1 MEQLSAVI
9 SASASL
15 IWPLLFLVLITMFGP
30 TLREL
35 LLTLKQRKFSVNVA
49 GTQVTVEEA
58 TEQQRRLIAD
68 LQQKVLE
75 MERSRAPAVVP
86 QPPLAVPD
94 QPAFAG
100 SGLPRPAPA
109 ASPGPSARAPTS
121 VPTRVLWVDDYPTNN
136 VQLAATLKERG
147 TDVVIATSTSEAL
160 RLFHRG
166 GIDAIISDMG
176 RHEDQRAVADAGVKL
191 IELIRAEDKSTPIY
205 IYCSRRGVVAHE
217 AAAKRAGATGITA
230 SALELLAWLGFS

>member
-1 MEQLSAVI
+1 MDQLSAVI

-35 LLTLKQRKFSVNVA
+35 LLTLKQRKFSINVA

-75 MERSRAPAVVP
+75 MERSRSPALAP
-86 QPPLAVPD
+86 QPPLAIPD

-100 SGLPRPAPA
+100 SVPARPAPGPA
-109 ASPGPSARAPTS
+109 VSPAPSPRAL
-121 VPTRVLWVDDYPTNN
+121 TRVLWVDDYPANN
-136 VQLAATLKERG
+136 AQLAATLKERG

-160 RLFHRG
+160 RFFHRG

-176 RHEDQRAVADAGVKL
+176 RTEDQRSVPDAGLKL
-191 IELIRAEDKSTPIY
+191 VELIRAEDKSTPIY
-205 IYCSRRGVVAHE
+205 IYCSRRGATAHE
-217 AAAKRAGATGITA
+217 AAAKRAGATGITS
-230 SALELLAWLGFS
+230 SAMDLLAWLGFS